1 MESSVV
7 EEDASTASKTKGRRS
22 IGKWICGSSS
32 LKQNLREDNKITPPP
47 AKASAS
53 YSSSTASS
61 EEDKRDD
68 RHGRKSSVPQR
79 QMYSDYDLSFM
90 STPPLAAESAFGG
103 RPRFDWID
111 VEYNAATR
119 IQKIFRRHLVVR
131 EMQQA
136 GLTTS
141 YIRNR
146 KRQRKAR
153 TTFYSASSEE
163 EEETADLGFGCC
175 SMGMVF
181 GNEDTADRF
190 AYKEYHRKRYEHKNK
205 SRNERE
211 EYLSQ
216 SYLEQKGIQSKYQEL
231 EEHKFND
238 DSILLREGSLGS
250 FRSLRD

>member
-1 MESSVV
+1 MESSIV

-22 IGKWICGSSS
+22 LGKWICGSSS
-32 LKQNLREDNKITPPP
+32 LKQNLREDNKIMPPP

-68 RHGRKSSVPQR
+68 RDR
-79 QMYSDYDLSFM
+79 QMYSDYDLRLI

-119 IQKIFRRHLVVR
+119 IQKIFRRHLVLR
-131 EMQQA
+131 EMEQA

-146 KRQRKAR
+146 RRQRKAR
-153 TTFYSASSEE
+153 TIFYSASNE

-181 GNEDTADRF
+181 GNEDTGDRF
-190 AYKEYHRKRYEHKNK
+190 AYKEFHRKRYEYKNK

-211 EYLSQ
+211 AQLSQ